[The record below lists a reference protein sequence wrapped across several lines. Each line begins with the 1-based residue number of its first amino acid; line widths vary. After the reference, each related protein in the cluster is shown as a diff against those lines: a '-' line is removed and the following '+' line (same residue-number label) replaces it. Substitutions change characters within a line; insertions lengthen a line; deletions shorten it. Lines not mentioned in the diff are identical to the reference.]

1 MVRGGVKNYFK
12 AQDLSVGALD
22 AETTPL
28 TNGAS
33 VIALGQLSPSTIRR
47 LNAVFVHSDVPISQR
62 IEVIYVS
69 PLGPNYDTLIVA
81 CTVNGA
87 QNFAFLPEAD
97 FMLHPLAGIRVTCT
111 NTGSPA
117 ATVFAQ
123 ILLEEY

>member
-12 AQDLSVGALD
+12 QQDLSTGPLA

-28 TNGAS
+28 SNGVS
-33 VIALGQLSPSTIRR
+33 TIIIGQQSPSTIRR
-47 LNAVFVHSDVPISQR
+47 LNAVFVHGGAPFSQR
-62 IEVIYVS
+62 IEIIYVS

-81 CTVNGA
+81 CTVNNA

-117 ATVFAQ
+117 AIIYAQ